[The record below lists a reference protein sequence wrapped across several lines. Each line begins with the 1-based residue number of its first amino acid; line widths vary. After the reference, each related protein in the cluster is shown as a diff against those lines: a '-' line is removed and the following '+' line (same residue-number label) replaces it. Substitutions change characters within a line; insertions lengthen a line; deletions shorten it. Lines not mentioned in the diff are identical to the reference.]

1 METLNFKTNI
11 KCSGCLAKVSPYLN
25 ETVGEDNW
33 EIDLHHPD
41 KILTII
47 PENSLSSEVVQH
59 AVKEA
64 GYSAEP
70 LSR

>member
-1 METLNFKTNI
+1 METLQFKTNI

-25 ETVGEDNW
+25 ETIGEDNW

-41 KILTII
+41 KLLSVI
-47 PENSLSSEVVQH
+47 PEEALSKEIVQH

-64 GYSAEP
+64 GYIAE
-70 LSR
+70 LVAQ